1 MIASIDVE
9 LATCRVNDFFMQH
22 YIIENDF
29 VLINIWRYNDIRR
42 FYIVYPT
49 ELDTSS
55 KSNLKFKRL
64 PVQVRGLQSRAFF
77 EMPHPASGVC
87 RTILR
92 RAVLIM

>member
-29 VLINIWRYNDIRR
+29 VLINTWRYYNIRR
-42 FYIVYPT
+42 IYIVYPT